1 MDGVEGVGNP
11 SWSARFSANQAKK
24 PAEAAPSSHCVEAYE
39 SGAGMDGPLEM
50 SRAFLSENLT
60 SSGFMDI
67 RNGVFSGL
75 RAFVERAL
83 SKPEPVE
90 VELDPLTASEIATH
104 MGSELTGDINL
115 VLRILAQVHPEH
127 VAMLLR

>member
-1 MDGVEGVGNP
+1 MNGVEGVGNP
-11 SWSARFSANQAKK
+11 SWSTRFSANPAKK
-24 PAEAAPSSHCVEAYE
+24 PAEAAPSSHRVEAHE
-39 SGAGMDGPLEM
+39 SEAGMDGALEM

-67 RNGVFSGL
+67 HAGIITGL
-75 RAFVERAL
+75 KTFLQRAMT
-83 SKPEPVE
+83 KPEAAE
-90 VELDPLTASEIATH
+90 VELDPLMASEIATQ

>member
-1 MDGVEGVGNP
+1 MNGVEGVGNP
-11 SWSARFSANQAKK
+11 SWSTRFSANTAKK
-24 PAEAAPSSHCVEAYE
+24 PVEAAPSSHLVEAHE
-39 SGAGMDGPLEM
+39 SGAGMNSALAMGRE
-50 SRAFLSENLT
+50 FLGENLT

-67 RNGVFSGL
+67 RAGIVTGL
-75 RAFVERAL
+75 KSFLERAL
-83 SKPEPVE
+83 SKPEEVE
-90 VELDPLTASEIATH
+90 VELDPLMASEIATQ